1 MNRDF
6 MAVRRCIVF
15 FDGPIAT
22 VIVGAI
28 GMMAFADYDTHKVGM
43 AAILAGI
50 WKPIF

>member
-6 MAVRRCIVF
+6 MAVRRCIIF

-50 WKPIF
+50 WKQIF